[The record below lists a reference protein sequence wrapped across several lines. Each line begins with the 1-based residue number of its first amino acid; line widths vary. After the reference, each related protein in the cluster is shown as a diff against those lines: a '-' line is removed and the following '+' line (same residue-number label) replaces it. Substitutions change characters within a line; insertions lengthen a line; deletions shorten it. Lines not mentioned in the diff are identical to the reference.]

1 MKKRHALLLSLML
14 LVACGQDKDS
24 ANQAKTIDQGPNNGL
39 LRFVLAGK
47 SMHDNFFSAQF
58 TPRGNL
64 FKKDNL
70 QLYNFNPESDKYPR
84 FLINIDYQQS
94 DLAQWEGKRFPL
106 DYLAFTPSSGTK
118 PLESRGKLLITK
130 VTERYIEGQ
139 FAGEL
144 YKPSTGKRFPI
155 RGEFRAQ
162 LEYNI

>member
-1 MKKRHALLLSLML
+1 MLLSLLLLS
-14 LVACGQDKDS
+14 ACGQKEDS
-24 ANQAKTIDQGPNNGL
+24 EKQTVTTDRGSNDGL

-47 SMHDNFFSAQF
+47 SMHDSFFSAQF
-58 TPRGNL
+58 TPRGDL

-70 QLYNFNPESDKYPR
+70 QLYNFNPESNKYPR

-94 DLAQWEGKRFPL
+94 DLKQWKGKRFPL
-106 DYLAFTPSSGTK
+106 DYLAFTPSPGAK
-118 PLESRGKLLITK
+118 PLKSRGELLITT

-144 YKPSTGKRFPI
+144 YKPSTGQRFPI